1 VKALL
6 TLYEGSVSALS
17 APSSPL
23 RVPDSLLSHCILMQE
38 KGQYDLHLY
47 MLLATSNMLVA
58 NSILPPFKRWQY
70 VRYF

>member
-38 KGQYDLHLY
+38 KGQYDLHLFY
-47 MLLATSNMLVA
+47 AACHQQYAGGKQHIAT
-58 NSILPPFKRWQY
+58 F
-70 VRYF
+70 